1 MKSVI
6 YILLVF
12 LFISCNLKQSK
23 NDNYPKDAKVSD
35 MNGKPKDSLSFYFP
49 AVIKKDTALI
59 KTKLDS
65 STNNWYSKTLYAAKE
80 PILYNY
86 YLGHDIY
93 RFLWLRAFSRP
104 VVISINKDEDKIWL
118 AVKELN
124 KQIDIADMLPQITF
138 LPPASGLNGK
148 PKVKMSIGQNIK
160 ADRKANLI
168 LNQTIALSER
178 DWVEFEN
185 LLKNCSFW
193 TMEPIDSSLG
203 IDGSEWIIEG
213 HKKNK
218 YWFVNRWSPE
228 NVFKDVGLFL
238 IKKSELKEKIY

>member
-1 MKSVI
+1 MKSAI
-6 YILLVF
+6 YILLGF

-35 MNGKPKDSLSFYFP
+35 SNGKPKDSLSFYFP
-49 AVIKKDTALI
+49 AIIKKDTTFI
-59 KTKLDS
+59 KTGFDS
-65 STNNWYSKTLYAAKE
+65 LTNNWYSKTLYAAQE

-104 VVISINKDEDKIWL
+104 VVISINKDGAKIWL
-118 AVKELN
+118 SIKALN
-124 KQIDIADMLPQITF
+124 KQIDIADILPQITF
-138 LPPASGLNGK
+138 LLPASGYSGK
-148 PKVKMSIGQNIK
+148 PKVKMSIEQNTK

-168 LNQTIALSER
+168 LNNTIALSER

-193 TMEPIDSSLG
+193 TMAPIDSRLG

-213 HKKNK
+213 HLKNK
-218 YWFVNRWSPE
+218 YWVVNRWSPE
-228 NVFKDVGLFL
+228 NVFREAGLFL
-238 IKKSELKEKIY
+238 IKKSGLEEKIY